1 MRILVELAVWVLL
14 TVALAGAVPSMCV
27 WLTVRAI
34 PGDRIKSVGF
44 RAGTVEL
51 WDDE

>member
-1 MRILVELAVWVLL
+1 MRLLVELVVWVLL
-14 TVALAGAVPSMCV
+14 TAALASAVPSLCV

-34 PGDRIKSVGF
+34 PADRIKSVDF

-51 WDDE
+51 WDEE